1 MKITGIKK
9 IATESKSL
17 TGVYGP
23 VHLQV
28 LYDLETGEAWASP
41 RIGDS
46 WLKTCGRVVDCGNL
60 WYPTKMADIKE
71 MIEHSVTAYAIYAK
85 SREQEDQCIYEE
97 SLAYEAEQEAQAKE
111 LCEYFEEQ
119 DRKYWSSINA

>member
-17 TGVYGP
+17 MGTYGP

-41 RIGDS
+41 RVGDS
-46 WLKTCGRVVDCGNL
+46 WISTCGRVVDCGNL
-60 WYPTKMADIKE
+60 WYPTKMADIKA
-71 MIEHSVTAYAIYAK
+71 MIEEAVEGDTIEKRQAAEFEK
-85 SREQEDQCIYEE
+85 SREEMLKADR
-97 SLAYEAEQEAQAKE
+97 
-111 LCEYFEEQ
+111 EY
-119 DRKYWSSINA
+119 WNSINA

>member
-9 IATESKSL
+9 IATASKSL

-41 RIGDS
+41 RVGIS
-46 WLKTCGRVVDCGNL
+46 WLKTCGSVVSCGNL
-60 WYPTKMADIKE
+60 YSQAKMADIKA
-71 MIEHSVTAYAIYAK
+71 MIEAAVEMYKDEAIRLAK
-85 SREQEDQCIYEE
+85 MEKIGEEMLKADQEH
-97 SLAYEAEQEAQAKE
+97 
-111 LCEYFEEQ
+111 
-119 DRKYWSSINA
+119 WNSINA

>member
-17 TGVYGP
+17 MGTYGP

-41 RIGDS
+41 RVGES
-46 WLKTCGRVVDCGNL
+46 WIMPRRGIVECGEL
-60 WYPTKMADIKE
+60 WYPTKMADIKA
-71 MIEHSVTAYAIYAK
+71 MIEEAVEGDTVEKRRAAEFEK
-85 SREQEDQCIYEE
+85 SREEMLKADR
-97 SLAYEAEQEAQAKE
+97 
-111 LCEYFEEQ
+111 EY
-119 DRKYWSSINA
+119 WNSINA